1 MATLFVDAALL
12 KLANRYIETLL
23 QNGLKYLW
31 NKYSALPGKVTSPE
45 AFQSELHSFI
55 SHSVAD
61 SVRPQQRDFG
71 ILVSDLRGFTPLMEQ
86 HPPFAVVELL
96 NHYYRVMIAIIDK
109 HGGVVDKFMGDSIMA
124 LFDSKDNPDAPQHLL
139 NCVIDMQLAMDGVN
153 AYAKR
158 KGLPGIYMGIGINY
172 GTVITC
178 ELGSEIYRELTVL
191 GDQVNMA
198 SRLATYCLRGQVLMS
213 EGLYRLLENDVVLGH
228 VTEMHFKGKAQ
239 SIMVYEVLGQQSTRR
254 VKLPVRDSRKSHRV
268 DADLAASYHTIEDK
282 LVSARGVPAQVVDLS
297 LHGMRIV
304 SRQQQ
309 DYLDEIRITV
319 PFLAADNAEIYGK
332 VLACR
337 PDGDQHFLIN
347 VEFTYIDD
355 GTARAIRLFI
365 DHHL

>member
-1 MATLFVDAALL
+1 MRPVGLRPL

-23 QNGLKYLW
+23 QDGLKYLW
-31 NKYSALPGKVTSPE
+31 NKYSALPGKVTTPE
-45 AFQSELHSFI
+45 AFETELQSFI
-55 SHSVAD
+55 NHTVAD
-61 SVRPQQRDFG
+61 SLRPQARDFG

-109 HGGVVDKFMGDSIMA
+109 HGGVVDKFMGDSVMA
-124 LFDSKDNPDAPQHLL
+124 LFDSKDNPDAPKHLL

-158 KGLPGIYMGIGINY
+158 KGLPGIYMGIGLNY

-213 EGLYRLLENDVVLGH
+213 EGLYRRLENDVVLGH

-254 VKLPVRDSRKSHRV
+254 VKLPVRDSRKSLRV
-268 DADLAASYHTIEDK
+268 EADMPASYYTIEDK
-282 LVSARGVPAQVVDLS
+282 LVSAEAVPARVVDLS
-297 LHGMRIV
+297 LHGMRLI
-304 SRQQQ
+304 SAQEQA
-309 DYLDEIRITV
+309 YLDEIRIMV
-319 PFLAADNAEIYGK
+319 PFLAVENAEVYGK
-332 VLACR
+332 VLGCR
-337 PDGDQHFLIN
+337 SHDDKGFLIN
-347 VEFTYIDD
+347 VEFTYIDA
-355 GTARAIRLFI
+355 GTAKAIRLFV
-365 DHHL
+365 DHRL